1 MLFNNAKS
9 GRSCIGTVISS
20 AELKLLWIHLFV
32 SKYLTCLSR
41 TYLLKPRVVQFVSV
55 TKHTGVYL

>member
-1 MLFNNAKS
+1 MLLNDAKS
-9 GRSCIGTVISS
+9 AWSCIGTVISS
-20 AELKLLWIHLFV
+20 AELKLLWIQLFV

-41 TYLLKPRVVQFVSV
+41 TYLLKRRVVQFVSA